1 MGWDDFSK
9 KYKSRLDDN
18 EPAGKVIAEE
28 YHKAIIG
35 GISLLG
41 GKFLLGKVSVLES
54 TLTTSFNSM
63 GAIPFPTAL
72 IQGITAYWTGGTY
85 TYLPILGF
93 LPPSTPIVAG
103 VVSPL
108 PLPTPSNLEFADAL
122 VSLVFIPHLLTVNAV
137 ATIPSVPP
145 VTIPDIGFIV
155 KK

>member
-1 MGWDDFSK
+1 MGWGDFSK
-9 KYKSRLDDN
+9 NYKSRLDN
-18 EPAGKVIAEE
+18 SEPAGKVIAEE

-41 GKFLLGKVSVLES
+41 GKFLLGKVSILES
-54 TLTTSFNSM
+54 TLTTSFNSK

-93 LPPSTPIVAG
+93 LPASTPIVAG

-108 PLPTPSNLEFADAL
+108 PLPIPSNLEFADAL

-145 VTIPDIGFIV
+145 VTIKDIGFIV